1 MGYKIIISILLML
14 SVSIA
19 AYGSGGSKMKKW
31 WKDDYQQQQQE
42 IQREAQATI
51 SDPERQQCVED
62 LQRWE
67 SRLVTEPNS
76 LYYQYKREQTTRR
89 CMQYIGLE

>member
-1 MGYKIIISILLML
+1 MGYKIIISIILIL

-19 AYGSGGSKMKKW
+19 AHGSGGAKMKKW
-31 WKDDYQQQQQE
+31 WNGDYLQQKQE
-42 IQREAQATI
+42 IHREAQATI
-51 SDPERQQCVED
+51 TDPARNKCIDD